1 MCLSMS
7 LIDLAKATVGC
18 GMLAF
23 LIYNYPVVS
32 QAIIIGLLTLVW
44 LSYAYRTATR
54 LLRRS

>member
-1 MCLSMS
+1 MS